1 MDGLDQIPSQYQ
13 PIAGMVFAIIV
24 AVGSAIVFLRGRR
37 EGAPKP
43 KVQEFYAAGQ
53 LMDMGPVKELV
64 EQTGLLVQQ
73 QVRTNMHLEAVA
85 NALKV
90 AAEAYTGELQ
100 RERDEEEFEA
110 EVQKRLKREL
120 DRERRA
126 RRRAP
131 ARKRVTK
138 APSS

>member
-53 LMDMGPVKELV
+53 LADMGPVKELV

-85 NALKV
+85 VALKN
-90 AAEAYTGELQ
+90 AATLYEGQLEAQATQ
-100 RERDEEEFEA
+100 EEVEA
-110 EVQKRLKREL
+110 RAQQLF
-120 DRERRA
+120 ERRLAEERPPRRRPA
-126 RRRAP
+126 RR
-131 ARKRVTK
+131 K
-138 APSS
+138 PSTPKGTQ